1 MGWGNSL
8 VVTSLDPGQ
17 LKTRNVLGELHTSEQ
32 VTPGL
37 VFSQL
42 EIYVSEVA
50 LVLLL

>member
-42 EIYVSEVA
+42 EI
-50 LVLLL
+50 

>member
-8 VVTSLDPGQ
+8 EVTSLDPGQ
-17 LKTRNVLGELHTSEQ
+17 LKTRNVLGELHTSEH